1 MLKPHVTPILEAE
14 RRSEMK
20 HLLFATALVVA
31 APLALAQP
39 GDMKGMDMKDMDEK
53 GMKSDKKAQGEVHN
67 GTGVVTNVDRTG
79 RKITL
84 KHAPIKSLNWPT
96 MTMAF
101 GVKDEA
107 MLDKVAKGKKV
118 EFEFVK
124 QGQQFLITSIK

>member
-39 GDMKGMDMKDMDEK
+39 GDMKGMDMKDMDMK
-53 GMKSDKKAQGEVHN
+53 GMKSDKKATGEVQK
-67 GTGVVTNVDRTG
+67 GTGVVTNVDRAG
-79 RKITL
+79 GKVTL
-84 KHAPIKSLNWPT
+84 KHDPIKSLNWPT

-101 GVKDEA
+101 AVMDKA
-107 MLDKVAKGKKV
+107 MLDKVAKDKKV
-118 EFEFVK
+118 QFEFVQ
-124 QGQQFLITSIK
+124 QGQQFVITSIK

>member
-1 MLKPHVTPILEAE
+1 
-14 RRSEMK
+14 MK

-39 GDMKGMDMKDMDEK
+39 GGMNDMKAMGEK

-67 GTGVVTNVDRTG
+67 GTGVVTKVDRAG
-79 RKITL
+79 GKITL
-84 KHAPIKSLNWPT
+84 KHDPIKSLNMPA

-107 MLDKVAKGKKV
+107 MCDKVAKGKKV

-124 QGQQFLITSIK
+124 QGRQFVITSIK

>member
-1 MLKPHVTPILEAE
+1 MKPHVTPILEAE

-20 HLLFATALVVA
+20 RLLFATALVVA

-53 GMKSDKKAQGEVHN
+53 GMKSDKKAQGEVHK
-67 GTGVVTNVDRTG
+67 GTGVVTKVDRAG
-79 RKITL
+79 GKITL
-84 KHAPIKSLNWPT
+84 KHDPIKSLNMPA

-107 MLDKVAKGKKV
+107 MCDKVAKGKKV

-124 QGQQFLITSIK
+124 KGQQFVITSIK